1 MRSSSTISVLLFFKK
16 GDVYK
21 RQVHG
26 TVIQS
31 PIQTFDEQSQNYH
44 WTQKTY
50 QIIPLFHPAAVFY
63 NYRLK
68 EVVKEDW
75 QVVQKQLQL
84 LKKV

>member
-1 MRSSSTISVLLFFKK
+1 M
-16 GDVYK
+16 
-21 RQVHG
+21 HG

-75 QVVQKQLQL
+75 QVVQKQRSKMVL
-84 LKKV
+84 LCLLHTQISF

>member
-1 MRSSSTISVLLFFKK
+1 
-16 GDVYK
+16 
-21 RQVHG
+21 
-26 TVIQS
+26 
-31 PIQTFDEQSQNYH
+31 DEQSQNYH

>member
-1 MRSSSTISVLLFFKK
+1 
-16 GDVYK
+16 
-21 RQVHG
+21 
-26 TVIQS
+26 
-31 PIQTFDEQSQNYH
+31 
-44 WTQKTY
+44 
-50 QIIPLFHPAAVFY
+50 PLFHPAAVFY